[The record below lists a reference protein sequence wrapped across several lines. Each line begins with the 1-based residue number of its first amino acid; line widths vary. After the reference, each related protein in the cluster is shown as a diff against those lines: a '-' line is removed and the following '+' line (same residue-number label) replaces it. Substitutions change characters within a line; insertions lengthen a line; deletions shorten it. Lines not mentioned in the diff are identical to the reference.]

1 VAARFPGAPRIS
13 DRTGSCEQP
22 LESLLAE
29 LDPTSAGRARTALS
43 WMLPE
48 GAVLAELGQVE
59 LQEFLWYL
67 LPLKWLADTGE
78 LHEVAWSLADLF
90 TAARLERYAA
100 LCRASQTH
108 LLLDLWQDDDHEPA
122 LKLMNAAVRS
132 SGVEPPD
139 TPLMGW
145 GSVSGEAENAAR
157 HRVSQALEQSVDAGL
172 LVPGE
177 RGWKQLAARITEV
190 SLRMPRLE
198 LRGGT
203 LLQAVCRERAESWAT
218 GYPEVRQ
225 DLLRRMLPLLAG
237 EVAVPAEAGACL
249 MPLRWLLERVGD
261 GVLLTAAGW
270 LPKALVVEANDVFGW
285 FDLFDAAV
293 RSETDLPELGTL
305 NELARRT
312 RLITKKGRK
321 VSLSAAGRRAV
332 GDPVLLWRTVVA
344 DVFAAGTYEGEGAAL
359 AAATLVRHSA
369 PVPYPR
375 VEATV
380 GAGLKGRWRTVAG
393 EAIEEWSGLDAT
405 REFGLLAEV
414 FGWIEQNDDG
424 AARTWALT
432 TPGRRAA
439 LLGLQLQAR
448 APRTR
453 V

>member
-1 VAARFPGAPRIS
+1 
-13 DRTGSCEQP
+13 
-22 LESLLAE
+22 
-29 LDPTSAGRARTALS
+29 
-43 WMLPE
+43 
-48 GAVLAELGQVE
+48 
-59 LQEFLWYL
+59 
-67 LPLKWLADTGE
+67 
-78 LHEVAWSLADLF
+78 
-90 TAARLERYAA
+90 
-100 LCRASQTH
+100 
-108 LLLDLWQDDDHEPA
+108 
-122 LKLMNAAVRS
+122 
-132 SGVEPPD
+132 
-139 TPLMGW
+139 
-145 GSVSGEAENAAR
+145 
-157 HRVSQALEQSVDAGL
+157 
-172 LVPGE
+172 
-177 RGWKQLAARITEV
+177 
-190 SLRMPRLE
+190 
-198 LRGGT
+198 
-203 LLQAVCRERAESWAT
+203 
-218 GYPEVRQ
+218 
-225 DLLRRMLPLLAG
+225 
-237 EVAVPAEAGACL
+237 
-249 MPLRWLLERVGD
+249 
-261 GVLLTAAGW
+261 
-270 LPKALVVEANDVFGW
+270 VVEANDVFGW